1 MPRSPLAFALASAS
15 LALAAGSAAAEAEP
29 KTSPNGLP
37 ARQGPKDSL
46 GGIVADQTISV
57 AGHEFYKN
65 FCALWHDKP
74 MNEMFSIAIRE
85 RPSARRGNQVVV
97 EYVGRVIFQGVLPP
111 SRAAIGPISQQ
122 AVEIS
127 YDSVVNS
134 EVQRLLFRNDELAPD
149 EF

>member
-1 MPRSPLAFALASAS
+1 MERAADAL
-15 LALAAGSAAAEAEP
+15 
-29 KTSPNGLP
+29 
-37 ARQGPKDSL
+37 Q
-46 GGIVADQTISV
+46 GIVANQTSTL

-74 MNEMFSIAIRE
+74 MNGMFSIAIRE
-85 RPSARRGNQVVV
+85 RVSARRGNQVVV
-97 EYVGRVIFQGVLPP
+97 EYAGRVIFEGALPG
-111 SRAAIGPISQQ
+111 SRADIKPVSQQ